1 MSADTIAPHV
11 ADIYLLTVVSQTR
24 SFTQAARRLGISK
37 ASVSGR
43 IHDLERSLGLPLV
56 RRTTR
61 SVSMTEAGQLLVS
74 GAQNAFGALYDSVN
88 AARQTMDQPR
98 GLVRVSAPVAFGR
111 QHLAPLVTPFLQAY
125 PEVTLE
131 LDLADRF
138 VNLENEGF
146 DLAIR
151 HADNVPESYVAW
163 PLLRT
168 EAGLLASPDYVAR
181 HGAPTHPRELVD
193 HVCLHYLRPGA
204 ADMWSFVPR
213 VVPRTGTPARIDIPI
228 RGRFRANNSE
238 ALRDA
243 VRGGLGIGLLPDFS
257 ALADP
262 ADLVPILPDWRV
274 IGFFGQTIHA
284 LRPWAATVPPAV
296 RCLVDFLKE
305 RLPEQVPGVKRP
317 TSAPRDIPE

>member
-1 MSADTIAPHV
+1 MSADAIAPHV

-146 DLAIR
+146 DLAVR
-151 HADNVPESYVAW
+151 HADTVPESYVAW
-163 PLLRT
+163 PLLTT

-181 HGAPTHPRELVD
+181 HGTPTHPDDLGG
-193 HVCLHYLRPGA
+193 HICLHYLRPGV
-204 ADMWSFVPR
+204 ADIWSFVPR
-213 VVPRTGTPARIDIPI
+213 AEACARIDVPI
-228 RGRFRANNSE
+228 RVRFRANNSE

-257 ALADP
+257 ALAGT

-284 LRPWAATVPPAV
+284 LRPWSATVPPAV
-296 RCLVDFLKE
+296 RCLVDFL
-305 RLPEQVPGVKRP
+305 RTHLPAQVRGIAP
-317 TSAPRDIPE
+317 PRDIPE

>member
-146 DLAIR
+146 DLAVR

-181 HGAPTHPRELVD
+181 HGAPMHPQELID

-213 VVPRTGTPARIDIPI
+213 AGAPTRIDIPI

-257 ALADP
+257 ALADTV
-262 ADLVPILPDWRV
+262 DLVPILPDWRV
-274 IGFFGQTIHA
+274 IGFFGQTIYA
-284 LRPWAATVPPAV
+284 LRPWSATVPPAV
-296 RCLVDFLKE
+296 RCLVDFLKAH
-305 RLPEQVPGVKRP
+305 LPEQVSGGDRKDP
-317 TSAPRDIPE
+317 APRDIPE

>member
-1 MSADTIAPHV
+1 MSADAIAPHV

-88 AARQTMDQPR
+88 AARQTMDEPR

-111 QHLAPLVTPFLQAY
+111 QHLAPLVTPFLHRY
-125 PEVTLE
+125 PAVTLE
-131 LDLADRF
+131 LELADRF

-146 DLAIR
+146 DLAVR
-151 HADNVPESYVAW
+151 HADSVPESYVAW
-163 PLLRT
+163 ALLRS

-181 HGAPTHPRELVD
+181 HGTPAHPAELAD
-193 HVCLHYLRPGA
+193 HVCLHYLRAGGA
-204 ADMWSFVPR
+204 DVWSFVPR
-213 VVPRTGTPARIDIPI
+213 SGASTRTDIAI
-228 RGRFRANNSE
+228 RSRFRANNSE
-238 ALRDA
+238 VLRDA
-243 VRGGLGIGLLPDFS
+243 VLGGLGIGLLPDFS
-257 ALADP
+257 ALAGT
-262 ADLVPILPDWRV
+262 AQLVPILPDWRV
-274 IGFFGQTIHA
+274 IGFFGQTIYA
-284 LRPWAATVPPAV
+284 LRPWSATVPPAV

-305 RLPEQVPGVKRP
+305 HLPAQVHPGGG
-317 TSAPRDIPE
+317 PRDIPE